1 MSILTRAAGACV
13 LMPAVILGI
22 SHYENAHFRVQ
33 PYQIHCEN
41 LPESFAGMKIVFLT
55 DLHNRCFG
63 RKNEQLI
70 QAIEELSPD
79 LILVGGDMV
88 VGKPGQTTEI
98 AIDLIRKLAKRQLVV
113 CADGNHEYR
122 MKLYT
127 EIYKEQYQEYKQA
140 LKESG
145 VYYLSN
151 QTAVVKKGA
160 EHIYITGLTM
170 DRKYYQRGKKTPMEQ
185 SYLPGVIGTKKAGF
199 WILLAHNPLYFKE
212 YAAAGA
218 DLILSGHNHGGLI
231 RFPKLGGLLSPQMRF
246 FPEYDAGYY
255 QEENS
260 QMIISRGLGTHT
272 FPIRVGNYPE
282 ISVIT
287 LLNKDRKDGY

>member
-1 MSILTRAAGACV
+1 MSILTRTAGACA

-22 SHYENAHFRVQ
+22 SHYENTHFRVQ
-33 PYQIHCEN
+33 PYQISCED
-41 LPESFAGMKIVFLT
+41 LPESFVGMKIVFLT

-63 RKNEQLI
+63 RKNEQLRK
-70 QAIEELSPD
+70 AIEELSPD

-98 AIDLIRKLAKRQLVV
+98 AFDLIRRLAKQHLVV

-127 EIYKEQYQEYKQA
+127 EIYKEQYEEYRQA

-151 QTAVVKKGA
+151 QTAVIKKGA

-185 SYLPGVIGTKKAGF
+185 SYLRGVIGTKKEGF

-212 YAAAGA
+212 YAATGA

-231 RFPKLGGLLSPQMRF
+231 RFPKFGGFLSPQMRF

-255 QEENS
+255 QEKNS